1 MPIID
6 MTQIEHDLQVALN
19 HAMDAQGKDIVRMI
33 IAEAQRR
40 VHVELTA
47 FAAAYALNVVEMLK
61 TDKATREYRVI
72 LDVRT
77 PGESA

>member
-6 MTQIEHDLQVALN
+6 MTNIEYDLQMALN
-19 HAMDAQGKDIVRMI
+19 HAMDAKGKEIVNRI

-47 FAAAYALNVVEMLK
+47 FSAAYALNVVEMLK
-61 TDKATREYRVI
+61 TDKASREYRVI
-72 LDVRT
+72 LDVRS
-77 PGESA
+77 PGETT

>member
-6 MTQIEHDLQVALN
+6 MTNIEYDLQMALN
-19 HAMDAQGKDIVRMI
+19 HAMDAKGKEIVNRI

-47 FAAAYALNVVEMLK
+47 FVAAYALNVVEMLK
-61 TDKATREYRVI
+61 TDKASREYRVI
-72 LDVRT
+72 LDVRS
-77 PGESA
+77 PGETT